1 MTSSRALSWTR
12 SAWEADWKPT
22 ATENQGC
29 GQAVVTAKPKKKGVV
44 TLSDFL
50 GDSDEDD
57 DPVIPLA
64 TDTTTSSDATVPEEY
79 DLTKYLRLPVESA
92 DCDVWWKYNRKH
104 FPHLAKMAREFLAT
118 PASTAG
124 VERIFSACG
133 HMHSDLRKST
143 SEQTLQ
149 HSLMAAINTLP

>member
-1 MTSSRALSWTR
+1 MA
-12 SAWEADWKPT
+12 
-22 ATENQGC
+22 
-29 GQAVVTAKPKKKGVV
+29 
-44 TLSDFL
+44 
-50 GDSDEDD
+50 
-57 DPVIPLA
+57 
-64 TDTTTSSDATVPEEY
+64 ATVPEE
-79 DLTKYLRLPVESA
+79 DELTKYLRLPVEGA
-92 DCDVWWKYNRKH
+92 DCDVLKWWKDNRKD

-133 HMHSDLRKST
+133 QMHSDLRKST